1 MHYRRHRTD
10 PISIISAE
18 PSLTAEKH
26 PVAPG
31 GNQVMFYSL
40 TRATTWNIA
49 GYLYLIIASLIS
61 TPILV
66 HSLGVTQFA
75 QYGLIIATLVLVS
88 SFDLGLP
95 QAVVRS
101 LAREYKS
108 FTKRQTIWA
117 TSSLLFAMTGLLSGV
132 VATGIISRFNQTP
145 ELLLTTFALALLA
158 SLVGHYS
165 TLPQAEG
172 HFGYFNAKT
181 FIVGTGNTLVAAYLA
196 FHGYGVLT
204 ILTGQLACY
213 FISLLV
219 LAYFSLKFFPRPRD
233 GKPSLTVAKSLI
245 SFGVKNQVGKVVGQ
259 IQAQY
264 AKYLL
269 SSVSPLSL
277 SSYLIATGLVQK
289 LSGGIAQLATA
300 IYPASARKSNIS
312 SIRGLYYRLQMGLF
326 LLGLLGVGTYHLIGL
341 PFLTW
346 WLHAPELVTLVD
358 QVMWVLVW
366 YFAILVT
373 TPLASTILDSQ
384 GRPEITSFFAFVT
397 TAIEIT
403 LALLMLPKYGLF
415 APVYASLISI
425 FITTPFLL
433 ITTDRII
440 KVKS

>member
-1 MHYRRHRTD
+1 MHY
-10 PISIISAE
+10 
-18 PSLTAEKH
+18 SLA
-26 PVAPG
+26 
-31 GNQVMFYSL
+31 
-40 TRATTWNIA
+40 RATTWNIA

-61 TPILV
+61 TPILI
-66 HSLGVTQFA
+66 HSLGVAQFA

-108 FTKRQTIWA
+108 FPKRQTIWA
-117 TSSLLFAMTGLLSGV
+117 TSSILFTATGVLSAI
-132 VATGIISRFNQTP
+132 VATTIIARFNHTP
-145 ELLLTTFALALLA
+145 ELLLTTFALALMT

-181 FIVGTGNTLVAAYLA
+181 FIVGTGNTLLAAYFA
-196 FHGYGVLT
+196 YSGYGILT
-204 ILTGQLACY
+204 ILVSQLTCY
-213 FISLLV
+213 FLSLLV
-219 LAYFSLKFFPRPRD
+219 LAYFSLKFFPRPMEGR
-233 GKPSLTVAKSLI
+233 PSMAVAKSLM

-277 SSYLIATGLVQK
+277 SAYLISTGLVQK

-300 IYPASARKSNIS
+300 IYPASARKSNVS
-312 SIRGLYYRLQMGLF
+312 SLRGLYYRLQAGLF
-326 LLGLLGVGTYHLIGL
+326 SLGIVGVGVYHLIGL

-346 WLHAPELVTLVD
+346 WLRAPELVSIVD
-358 QVMWVLVW
+358 SVMRVLVW

-373 TPLASTILDSQ
+373 TPLASSILDSQ

-397 TAIEIT
+397 TTIEIV
-403 LALLMLPKYGLF
+403 LALLMFSTYGLF
-415 APVYASLISI
+415 APVYASLIAI
-425 FITTPFLL
+425 LVTTPFLL
-433 ITTDRII
+433 YTTHRII